1 MNLPFD
7 ITLSLS
13 FGRPWVL
20 VFLVLPLFVI
30 AWVWNRRGGRIAL
43 PFDGLYGD
51 PKKDPQRR
59 ARGRTLRIF
68 LQVAES
74 LPALLAIVAIILLAG
89 PQRVG
94 APKTKRK
101 LTNIQ
106 FCVDVS
112 GSMTAQ
118 YGDGTRYDAAMTAI
132 NGFLDFRTGDAFG
145 LSFFGNNVLH
155 WVPLTSDTSA
165 FRCAPPFMDPKR
177 GTLPRWFGGT
187 SIGKALKACRDV
199 LITREEG
206 DRMIIL
212 ISDGHSS
219 DLSGGQDEVI
229 ADLMRESGVTVYGIH
244 VASGR
249 IPGEVVNIA
258 ALSGGE
264 VFEAGDPVALET
276 VFKSIDAMETAELEK
291 IAGEQL
297 DAFGPWCWIALGL
310 LGLFGIFSLF
320 LRATP
325 W

>member
-13 FGRPWVL
+13 FGRPWILAFLILPVL
-20 VFLVLPLFVI
+20 LI
-30 AWVWNRRGGRIAL
+30 AWIWNRRGGRIAL
-43 PFDGLYGD
+43 PFDGVYGS
-51 PKKDPQRR
+51 PRKDPSRR
-59 ARGRTLRIF
+59 ARGGILKIC
-68 LQVAES
+68 LQLAES
-74 LPALLAIVAIILLAG
+74 VPALIAIVAILLLAG
-89 PQRVG
+89 PQRIG

-112 GSMTAQ
+112 GSMTAS
-118 YGDGTRYDAAMTAI
+118 YGEGTRYDAAMTAI

-145 LSFFGNNVLH
+145 LTFFGNNVLH

-199 LITREEG
+199 LVTREKG

-212 ISDGHSS
+212 ISDGYSS

-229 ADLMRESGVTVYGIH
+229 ADLMRESGITVYGIH
-244 VASGR
+244 VAGGSV
-249 IPGEVVNIA
+249 PGQVVNIA
-258 ALSGGE
+258 SLSGGE
-264 VFEAGDPVALET
+264 VFEAGDPNALET
-276 VFKSIDAMETAELEK
+276 VFKKIDEMEAAELEK
-291 IAGEQL
+291 VAGEQM
-297 DAFGPWCWIALGL
+297 DAFGPWCWLALGL
-310 LGLFGIFSLF
+310 LGLFGFFSLF